1 MTRCVTA
8 EAVVPDCCG
17 VRRSGRCAEER
28 GLAHPLMQLDPQYR
42 VIGAEARTAP
52 PDAGTGLGAETL
64 KGAGPDPVAEGLAE
78 ALDGVAISQADFEAL
93 EAKALAAPS

>member
-1 MTRCVTA
+1 MTRYVAA

-17 VRRSGRCAEER
+17 VRGSGCCVEER

-42 VIGAEARTAP
+42 VLGAEA
-52 PDAGTGLGAETL
+52 L
-64 KGAGPDPVAEGLAE
+64 KGAAPDPVEEGLAD
-78 ALDGVAISQADFEAL
+78 ALESGAIGQAEFEAL